1 MEALVDA
8 IRALGSLMLPHN
20 TEHQL
25 LCIMVIISQRNDS
38 WVVEDIPPRD
48 RGKIHNYKFSTGATL
63 RKGVLGIRSQVL
75 ARTNSTLFWHH

>member
-63 RKGVLGIRSQVL
+63 RKGV
-75 ARTNSTLFWHH
+75 